1 MTELKTDGWLTT
13 AEAEASTGYGPA
25 YLRRLA
31 NRGDIEARK
40 VGRDWLIWWESLLA
54 YKDRMDSLGR
64 AKHNP
69 WRDDLAKGGRGRGN
83 NDGSRAR
90 CNR

>member
-1 MTELKTDGWLTT
+1 MVEPINDGWITT
-13 AEAEASTGYGPA
+13 DEAQELTGYSIA

-40 VGRDWLIWWESLLA
+40 VGRDWLIWRESLLA
-54 YKDRMDSLGR
+54 YKDQMDSLGR

-69 WRDDLAKGGRGRGN
+69 WRDDLTEGGRGRGASLQ
-83 NDGSRAR
+83 D
-90 CNR
+90 